1 MRRSLVLIPLLLAL
15 AVLAAACGGGGNGD
29 RGPNLT
35 LENGGITPIPGNSE
49 LVLGPNRFALALIDE
64 TNHPVLEAPG
74 TSVRLRFVGP
84 TGDEFE
90 QNARFVWA
98 IPDANGFWAADV
110 DFPQAGQWQVEALLI
125 RDSEET
131 AVRPFSFPVREDST
145 TPGIGDT
152 APATENRTLATEPNI
167 KRLST
172 DPEPEPA
179 LYELTVAQALEAG
192 KPFLVIFATPK
203 FCQTRFCGPVL
214 DNVKAVRPQFADLV
228 NFIHIEPFELDAEG
242 ELVQP
247 PGGGVTAAQPTNE
260 WQLQTEPWIFIIG
273 ADGKVAARFEGAAS
287 TEELTAAL
295 QAVLG

>member
-1 MRRSLVLIPLLLAL
+1 MKRPTILWIIAAVLALGLLA
-15 AVLAAACGGGGNGD
+15 AAACGGSSGAPAHETFD
-29 RGPNLT
+29 
-35 LENGGITPIPGNSE
+35 ITPIAGNSE
-49 LVLGPNRFALALIDE
+49 LLVGPNRFALALIDA

-74 TSVRLRFVGP
+74 TSVELRFTSPDGSQTDQP
-84 TGDEFE
+84 
-90 QNARFVWA
+90 ARFVWA

-110 DFPQAGQWQVEALLI
+110 DFPQAGQWTVQALLT
-125 RDSEET
+125 RDGEAP
-131 AVRPFSFPVREDST
+131 AVAPFTFPVQQDSA

-152 APATENRTLATEPNI
+152 VPATENPTLATEPNI

-172 DPEPEPA
+172 DPEPELA
-179 LYELTVAQALEAG
+179 LYQMTVAQALEAG

-214 DNVKAVRPQFADLV
+214 DNVKAVQPQFANLV

-242 ELVQP
+242 QLVQP
-247 PGGGVTAAQPTNE
+247 PGGGVTTAAATDE
-260 WQLQTEPWIFIIG
+260 WQLQTEPWVFIIG

-295 QAVLG
+295 QAVLLP